1 MSHLKLAIWIKQN
14 TFLGKNSTYNEYDLE
29 RLLQKDEEM
38 FEYFL
43 SLYIEGQD
51 GLRKTVSR
59 VSGKNP

>member
-1 MSHLKLAIWIKQN
+1 MSHLKLAIWIKNN

-43 SLYIEGQD
+43 SLYIKGQN
-51 GLRKTVSR
+51 GTRKTVSR